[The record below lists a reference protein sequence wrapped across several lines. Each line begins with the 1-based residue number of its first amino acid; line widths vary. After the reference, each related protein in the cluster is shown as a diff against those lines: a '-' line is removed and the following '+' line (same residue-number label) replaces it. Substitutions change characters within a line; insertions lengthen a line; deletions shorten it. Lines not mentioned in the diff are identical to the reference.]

1 MDHIFIKEEVEDTC
15 DAESVSSASESFSM
29 YNSPSYSSAYS
40 NPVSKTSSASIPPTQ
55 RVLPSKINHEAIL
68 ISKPPC
74 LKRKGPELDPSKFK
88 HPRANPSLMS
98 PPLLPS
104 GPSFH
109 IPATPNKLPGYQQKG
124 GGCSNAQDVGS
135 QEDEWRNIKVV
146 RRNIH
151 PFIIC

>member
-68 ISKPPC
+68 ISKPHC

-88 HPRANPSLMS
+88 HPRAK
-98 PPLLPS
+98 
-104 GPSFH
+104 FH
-109 IPATPNKLPGYQQKG
+109 IPAKPNKLPGYQQKG

-135 QEDEWRNIKVV
+135 QEKY
-146 RRNIH
+146 
-151 PFIIC
+151 